1 MGQVTSASSVPGPRR
16 TPRRARPPYLTPSS
30 VVLVFVGGTTGTALR
45 AWLEA
50 TFPSPTGS
58 WPWATF
64 WINLSGALIL
74 GFLLESLLLS
84 GPDLGWRRRVRLG
97 VGTGVMG
104 GYTTYSSFIVEAD
117 QLLRG
122 GHAWT
127 GIAYALVS
135 VTLGIACALA
145 GITASRR
152 LAERRRT
159 GTGRGARA

>member
-1 MGQVTSASSVPGPRR
+1 MGQVTSASSIPEPGRS
-16 TPRRARPPYLTPSS
+16 PRRARPPYLTPSLLA
-30 VVLVFVGGTTGTALR
+30 LVFVGGACGTALR

-50 TFPSPTGS
+50 ALPSATGS

-64 WINLSGALIL
+64 WINLSGALVL

-84 GPDLGWRRRVRLG
+84 GPDQGWRRWVRLG

-122 GHAWT
+122 GHPWT

-135 VTLGIACALA
+135 VTVGIACALV
-145 GITASRR
+145 GITCARR
-152 LAERRRT
+152 LLVGRRT
-159 GTGRGARA
+159 RTEGQA